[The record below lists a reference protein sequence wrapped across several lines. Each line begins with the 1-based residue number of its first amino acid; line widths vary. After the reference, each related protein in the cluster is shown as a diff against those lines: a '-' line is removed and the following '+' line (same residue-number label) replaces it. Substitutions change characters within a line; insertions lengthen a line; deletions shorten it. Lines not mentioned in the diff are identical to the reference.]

1 MKKIN
6 GYKEMSKS
14 EKKKLQ
20 KEKKLF
26 EAAYELFTLKGIN
39 NTAISEIVKRAGVAK
54 GTFYL
59 YFKDKYD
66 IVDLIIIRKS
76 NVILNEAMEIVIK
89 SNVSDFEENVILFVN
104 HIIEILQK
112 DKKLLKLIY
121 KNLSWGLFYNAFKN
135 MKNYENARRII
146 TFFIDELYTK
156 GIPNDEAEKIL
167 FMIVELTSSVLYSS
181 IILEEPDTIENMK
194 PLLFKTIR
202 KILRN

>member
-6 GYKEMSKS
+6 DYKEMSKS

-20 KEKKLF
+20 KEKKIF
-26 EAAYELFTLKGIN
+26 DAAYELFILKGIN
-39 NTAISEIVKRAGVAK
+39 NTAISEIVKKAGVAK

-76 NVILNEAMEIVIK
+76 NIILNEAMEIVIE
-89 SNVSDFEENVILFVN
+89 SNIYDFEENVILFVN

-135 MKNYENARRII
+135 MKHYENARRII
-146 TFFIDELYTK
+146 TFFIDKLYIK
-156 GIPNDEAEKIL
+156 GISNDEAEKIL